1 MTSPMRRAL
10 QVFLLTTVLGILAV
24 GVLVYKA
31 ITYPETAVGWASGP
45 VDVEIPKGAGAQQV
59 SELLYSKG
67 LIERPVVFRLY
78 AGQRGAA
85 SRFRAGH
92 YRIAAPAS
100 PRQLLEVFL
109 RGAADELVAV
119 TIPPGKT
126 LIEVADLFDAAGV
139 TPKAEFL
146 AQAVDPVLVRSLE
159 LPGTS
164 LEGYLYPDTY
174 RLPRRTPAARAIV
187 PLVRRHRQ
195 VYEELRATHRAGL
208 NYLRETLAFD
218 DAKVVILAS
227 IVEKETGRAEERP
240 KVAAVYLNRLIK
252 PTFKPKLL
260 QADPTIIYGCTVAP
274 LFMGKAS
281 EACSQWKGNI
291 QYIHLRDTENPY
303 NTYTHEGMPP
313 GPIASPGRAAMAAVM
328 KPDTGCY
335 LYFVAK
341 PDGTSYFSCTVT
353 EHEAAVVRY
362 QRGGKPMNRA
372 R

>member
-1 MTSPMRRAL
+1 
-10 QVFLLTTVLGILAV
+10 
-24 GVLVYKA
+24 
-31 ITYPETAVGWASGP
+31 
-45 VDVEIPKGAGAQQV
+45 
-59 SELLYSKG
+59 
-67 LIERPVVFRLY
+67 
-78 AGQRGAA
+78 
-85 SRFRAGH
+85 
-92 YRIAAPAS
+92 
-100 PRQLLEVFL
+100 
-109 RGAADELVAV
+109 
-119 TIPPGKT
+119 
-126 LIEVADLFDAAGV
+126 
-139 TPKAEFL
+139 
-146 AQAVDPVLVRSLE
+146 
-159 LPGTS
+159 
-164 LEGYLYPDTY
+164 
-174 RLPRRTPAARAIV
+174 
-187 PLVRRHRQ
+187 